1 MVIRKL
7 IAPTVVTLLMFGLW
21 IDYLFFRDYPWSVV
35 NLLSKLLEI
44 LIRVF
49 EPLFDP
55 ALYWWVGEI
64 VVPVVM
70 ILCAVVLL
78 YVSVAKAKVAMSK
91 ATLSV
96 DDIVTLPPVSQPAS
110 PPAPVEEES
119 AAPAVTRKA
128 WKLGLV
134 GKMAASFGTLG
145 LLFGVA
151 ASIIVYA
158 RVGGALEAEIRR
170 RATVFVVGLS
180 DVAARYAPSQ
190 GELELRQTVEK
201 YGSRKSVAY
210 VYVEDGAGRIIAH
223 MPPELPILL
232 RRDFPN
238 SAERALKGVEGD
250 YRGSPVYEITAR
262 VESRTGGYVHVA
274 IWRDAIEEETRRVVT
289 PIAASILVLL
299 SGLALLFAWVVW
311 HLSLP
316 FIKLVDFTSRISRG
330 ELDLEV
336 DVAET
341 GEVGDLARSFE
352 RMRSSLHAVLNR
364 LEEADSMERS
374 NRQG

>member
-7 IAPTVVTLLMFGLW
+7 IAPTVVTLVMFGLW

-35 NLLSKLLEI
+35 NLLSKFLEI
-44 LIRVF
+44 LIRIF
-49 EPLFDP
+49 EPVFDP

-70 ILCAVVLL
+70 ILSAVVLL

-96 DDIVTLPPVSQPAS
+96 DDIVTLPVSKPVP
-110 PPAPVEEES
+110 PPAPVEES
-119 AAPAVTRKA
+119 AAPAVVRKA

-134 GKMAASFGTLG
+134 GKMAASFGTVG

-180 DVAARYAPSQ
+180 DVAARRATAQ
-190 GELELRQTVEK
+190 GELELRQTVDK

-232 RRDFPN
+232 RRDFPK
-238 SAERALKGVEGD
+238 SAERALKGIEGD
-250 YRGSPVYEITAR
+250 YRGSPVYEITTR
-262 VESRTGGYVHVA
+262 VESRGGGYVHVA

-299 SGLALLFAWVVW
+299 SGLTFLFAWVVW

-330 ELDLEV
+330 ELDLEI

>member
-7 IAPTVVTLLMFGLW
+7 IAPTVVTLVMFGLW
-21 IDYLFFRDYPWSVV
+21 IDYLFFRDYPWSVI
-35 NLLSKLLEI
+35 NLLSKFLEI
-44 LIRVF
+44 LIRIF
-49 EPLFDP
+49 QPLFDP

-70 ILCAVVLL
+70 ILSAVVLL
-78 YVSVAKAKVAMSK
+78 YVSVAKAKVAMGK

-96 DDIVTLPPVSQPAS
+96 DDIVTLPVSKPAP
-110 PPAPVEEES
+110 PPAPVEES
-119 AAPAVTRKA
+119 AAPAGVRKA

-170 RATVFVVGLS
+170 RAAVFVVGLS
-180 DVAARYAPSQ
+180 DVAARYATAQ
-190 GELELRQTVEK
+190 GELELRQTVDK

-232 RRDFPN
+232 RRDFPK
-238 SAERALKGVEGD
+238 SAERALKGIEGD

-262 VESRTGGYVHVA
+262 VESRGGGYVHVA
-274 IWRDAIEEETRRVVT
+274 IWRDSIEEEARRIVT

-364 LEEADSMERS
+364 LEEADSMQRS

>member
-7 IAPTVVTLLMFGLW
+7 IAPMVVTLVMFGLW

-35 NLLSKLLEI
+35 NLLSKFLEI
-44 LIRVF
+44 LIRIF

-70 ILCAVVLL
+70 ILSAVVLL
-78 YVSVAKAKVAMSK
+78 YVSVAKAKVAMGK

-96 DDIVTLPPVSQPAS
+96 DDIVTLPVSKPAPPPAS
-110 PPAPVEEES
+110 VEES
-119 AAPAVTRKA
+119 AAPAVVRKA

-170 RATVFVVGLS
+170 RAAVFVVGLS
-180 DVAARYAPSQ
+180 DVAARYATAQ
-190 GELELRQTVEK
+190 GELELRQTVDK

-210 VYVEDGAGRIIAH
+210 VYFEDGAGRIIAH

-232 RRDFPN
+232 RRDFPK
-238 SAERALKGVEGD
+238 SAERALKGIESD

-262 VESRTGGYVHVA
+262 VESRGGGYVHVA
-274 IWRDAIEEETRRVVT
+274 IWRDAIEEEARRVVT

>member
-7 IAPTVVTLLMFGLW
+7 IAPTVVTLVMFGLW
-21 IDYLFFRDYPWSVV
+21 IDYLFFRDYPWSAV
-35 NLLSKLLEI
+35 NLLSKFLEI
-44 LIRVF
+44 LIIIF

-70 ILCAVVLL
+70 ILCALVLL

-96 DDIVTLPPVSQPAS
+96 DDIVTLPVSKPAP
-110 PPAPVEEES
+110 PPAPVEES
-119 AAPAVTRKA
+119 AAPVVVSKA

-151 ASIIVYA
+151 ASIIVFT
-158 RVGGALEAEIRR
+158 RVGGALETEIRR
-170 RATVFVVGLS
+170 RATVFVVDLS
-180 DVAARYAPSQ
+180 DVAARYPTAQ
-190 GELELRQTVEK
+190 GKLELRQTVDK
-201 YGSRKSVAY
+201 YGSRKSVAF
-210 VYVEDGAGRIIAH
+210 VYVEDGAGRIVAH

-232 RRDFPN
+232 RRDFPK
-238 SAERALKGVEGD
+238 SAERALKGVEVD

-262 VESRTGGYVHVA
+262 VEGRGGGYVHVA

-299 SGLALLFAWVVW
+299 SGLTVLFAWVVW

>member
-7 IAPTVVTLLMFGLW
+7 IAPTVVTLVMFGLW
-21 IDYLFFRDYPWSVV
+21 IDYLFFRDYPWSAV
-35 NLLSKLLEI
+35 NLLSKFLEI
-44 LIRVF
+44 LIKIF

-64 VVPVVM
+64 VVPVAM
-70 ILCAVVLL
+70 ILCALVLL

-96 DDIVTLPPVSQPAS
+96 DDIVTLPVSKPVP
-110 PPAPVEEES
+110 PPAPVEES
-119 AAPAVTRKA
+119 AAPAVVSKA

-134 GKMAASFGTLG
+134 GKMAASFGTLS

-151 ASIIVYA
+151 ASIIVYT
-158 RVGGALEAEIRR
+158 RVGGALEAEIKRS
-170 RATVFVVGLS
+170 ATVFVVGLS
-180 DVAARYAPSQ
+180 DVAARYATAQ
-190 GELELRQTVEK
+190 GELELRQAVDK
-201 YGSRKSVAY
+201 YGSRKLVAY
-210 VYVEDGAGRIIAH
+210 VYVEDGAGRIVAH

-232 RRDFPN
+232 RRDFPK
-238 SAERALKGVEGD
+238 SAERALKGIEVE

-262 VESRTGGYVHVA
+262 VEGRGGGYVHVA
-274 IWRDAIEEETRRVVT
+274 IWRDAIEGETRRVVT

-299 SGLALLFAWVVW
+299 SGLTVLFAWVVW

-316 FIKLVDFTSRISRG
+316 FIKLVDFASRISRG
-330 ELDLEV
+330 ELELEV
-336 DVAET
+336 AVAET
-341 GEVGDLARSFE
+341 DEVGDLARSFE

>member
-7 IAPTVVTLLMFGLW
+7 IAPTVVTLVMFGLW
-21 IDYLFFRDYPWSVV
+21 IDYIFFRDYPWSAV
-35 NLLSKLLEI
+35 NLLSKLFEI
-44 LIRVF
+44 LIKIF
-49 EPLFDP
+49 GPLFNP

-70 ILCAVVLL
+70 ILCALVLL

-91 ATLSV
+91 ASLSV
-96 DDIVTLPPVSQPAS
+96 DDIVSLPVPKPAP
-110 PPAPVEEES
+110 PPAPITES
-119 AAPAVTRKA
+119 VAPTVVSKS

-151 ASIIVYA
+151 ASIIVYT
-158 RVGGALEAEIRR
+158 RVGGTLEAEIER
-170 RATVFVVGLS
+170 RATVSVVGLS
-180 DVAARYAPSQ
+180 DVAARYATAQ
-190 GELELRQTVEK
+190 GELEVRQAVDK

-210 VYVEDGAGRIIAH
+210 VYVEDGAGRIVAH
-223 MPPELPILL
+223 TPPELPILL
-232 RRDFPN
+232 RRDFPK
-238 SAERALKGVEGD
+238 SAELALKGVEVD

-262 VESRTGGYVHVA
+262 VEGRGGGYVHVA

-289 PIAASILVLL
+289 PIAASIFVLL
-299 SGLALLFAWVVW
+299 SGVTVLFAWVVW

-316 FIKLVDFTSRISRG
+316 FIKLVDFASRISRG

-336 DVAET
+336 GVAET
-341 GEVGDLARSFE
+341 DEVGDLARSFE

-364 LEEADSMERS
+364 LEEADSMEGS